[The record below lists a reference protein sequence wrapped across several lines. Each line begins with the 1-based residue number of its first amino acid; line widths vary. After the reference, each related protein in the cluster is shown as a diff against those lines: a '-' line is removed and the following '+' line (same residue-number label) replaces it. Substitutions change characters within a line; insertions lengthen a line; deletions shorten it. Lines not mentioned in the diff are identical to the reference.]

1 MPFISASAI
10 SPYNSIRGGAEGGLV
25 PVSLLLDLYPDALV
39 AYDLRKLSS
48 AYTGNC
54 IEVRRG
60 SDNAIQDIGFVDGVL
75 DAASLVTF
83 AQGGECYV
91 RTLYDQSGNGNNATQ
106 TVLINQP
113 QITDSLGAVI
123 TKYGKPSI
131 YWYGPANADA
141 SVLIF
146 TEISPHTVFIA
157 QQLDVQGGAYQQWL
171 LGGSNNDYVS
181 SSSSNVSTGRQ
192 YIGAAGNIASVRLG
206 SNYMNGELKEFVQAE
221 PNFIRRDTEFN
232 LISMVHDSNASR
244 LPLAST
250 IAQRIGLTLQ
260 SALTGWRQSTIIYGT
275 DQSANRVGIERN
287 INSFYNMYWDG
298 SETGLLDDYPSAA
311 AAYSLRA
318 LNSAYTGA
326 LVRVRRSNNNEKDI
340 FARYDGSLD
349 TTDLLEF
356 VNDGVN
362 TGDGFVTTWYDQ
374 SGQGNDAVQ
383 ASASSQPQIVSLGVL
398 NETDTKPS
406 IAFNQNALVAG
417 TDAIVQDGLA
427 AFAVAT
433 TDAFNR
439 YVPYAKAKAG
449 ATPNRW
455 GKYSQSFICVDSAE
469 TSRVLTYNPSSDFG
483 VNRITTQEI
492 KNDPNALHKV
502 FENGALFAAASTTSD
517 PIGSNSFNLV
527 IGVYNDS
534 SGGGSSTTYNHLG
547 NISELVFYGTDQSA
561 NRVAIETNINN
572 HYTIY

>member
-1 MPFISASAI
+1 MKIGANDISAVKI
-10 SPYNSIRGGAEGGLV
+10 GATDVNKVYLGSNLV
-25 PVSLLLDLYPDALV
+25 WEKVGATLLLDLYPNALV

-48 AYTGNC
+48 TYTGNC

-60 SDNAIQDIGFVDGVL
+60 SDNAIQDIGFVNEVL
-75 DAASLVTF
+75 DTASLVTF

-113 QITDSLGAVI
+113 KITDSLGAVI

-131 YWYGPANADA
+131 YWYGPANANA
-141 SVLIF
+141 SVLSF
-146 TEISPHTVFIA
+146 TQISPHTVFIA

-181 SSSSNVSTGRQ
+181 SSSSNASTGRQ
-192 YIGAAGNIASVRLG
+192 YIGSVGNPASIRLG
-206 SNYMNGELKEFVQAE
+206 SNYMNGELKEFVQNE
-221 PNFIRRDTEFN
+221 PNFIQRDTEFN
-232 LISMVHDSNASR
+232 LISMVHDSSASR

-250 IAQRIGLTLQ
+250 IAQRIGATLQ

-298 SETGLLDDYPSAA
+298 SQTGLLDDYPSAA

-318 LNSAYTGA
+318 LNSAYTGP

-340 FARYDGSLD
+340 FARHDGSLD
-349 TTDLLEF
+349 TTDLLDW
-356 VNDGVN
+356 VNDGFN
-362 TGDGFVTTWYDQ
+362 TGDGFVAKWYDQ

-383 ASASSQPQIVSLGVL
+383 ASASSQPQIVSSGSVVL
-398 NETDTKPS
+398 ENGK
-406 IAFNQNALVAG
+406 
-417 TDAIVQDGLA
+417 DAIEFDGNSHFFDA
-427 AFAVAT
+427 TSVTTGNPKSIFISSKFASVSASEKVIFDSTTTNQSILYKGTNNNIALGFGTFTFTSYTAT
-433 TDAFNR
+433 TDYVLYSILHNGLNSNAFINSGQILTNTNLGTNAFNGLR
-439 YVPYAKAKAG
+439 IG
-449 ATPNRW
+449 AVRGTANL
-455 GKYSQSFICVDSAE
+455 F
-469 TSRVLTYNPSSDFG
+469 YNG
-483 VNRITTQEI
+483 I
-492 KNDPNALHKV
+492 
-502 FENGALFAAASTTSD
+502 
-517 PIGSNSFNLV
+517 
-527 IGVYNDS
+527 
-534 SGGGSSTTYNHLG
+534 
-547 NISELVFYGTDQSA
+547 ISEFIVYGSDQSA

>member
-25 PVSLLLDLYPDALV
+25 PAALLLDLYPDALV

-75 DAASLVTF
+75 DTDSLVTF

-113 QITDSLGAVI
+113 KITDSLGAVI

-131 YWYGPANADA
+131 YWYGPANANA
-141 SVLIF
+141 SVLSF
-146 TEISPHTVFIA
+146 TQISPHTVFIA

-181 SSSSNVSTGRQ
+181 ASSSNPSTGRQ
-192 YIGAAGNIASVRLG
+192 YIGSVGNIASVRLG
-206 SNYMNGELKEFVQAE
+206 SNYMNGELKEFVQNE
-221 PNFIRRDTEFN
+221 PNFIRRNTEFN
-232 LISMVHDSNASR
+232 LISMVHDSSASR

-250 IAQRIGLTLQ
+250 IAQRIGATLQ

-298 SETGLLDDYPSAA
+298 SQTGLLDDYPSAA

-318 LNSAYTGA
+318 LNSAYTGP

-340 FARYDGSLD
+340 FAKYDGSLD

-374 SGQGNDAVQ
+374 SGAGNNAAQV
-383 ASASSQPQIVSLGVL
+383 SASKQPVLVSNGVINEL
-398 NETDTKPS
+398 NGKPTMQFLSAFLMDFNLTQYPFTSGGAATEKS
-406 IAFNQNALVAG
+406 I
-417 TDAIVQDGLA
+417 
-427 AFAVAT
+427 FAVAE
-433 TDAFNR
+433 NN
-439 YVPYAKAKAG
+439 
-449 ATPNRW
+449 ATANQNLYNIADTRDI
-455 GKYSQSFICVDSAE
+455 YSM
-469 TSRVLTYNPSSDFG
+469 TYNRSGNNTYAFLGANYGVIGGNITGQNIVSSLAISPSSETFNNTVEG
-483 VNRITTQEI
+483 ISSNLVRANF
-492 KNDPNALHKV
+492 NDI
-502 FENGALFAAASTTSD
+502 S
-517 PIGSNSFNLV
+517 IGSR
-527 IGVYNDS
+527 
-534 SGGGSSTTYNHLG
+534 GGTYPMDG
-547 NISELVFYGTDQSA
+547 NIQEMIMYESDQSA

-572 HYTIY
+572 YYTIY